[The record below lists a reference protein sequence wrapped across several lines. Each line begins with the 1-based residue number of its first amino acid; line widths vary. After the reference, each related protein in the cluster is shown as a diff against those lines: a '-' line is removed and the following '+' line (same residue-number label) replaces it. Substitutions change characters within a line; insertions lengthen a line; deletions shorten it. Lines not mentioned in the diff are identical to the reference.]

1 MKINILTTCMYII
14 KVSINLL
21 SITGFF
27 YKLAF
32 KLIDHETMC
41 CLAYCFIKSTYLSL
55 NYTNTKVEYFLNI
68 GEFSEGIIKEVEEYE
83 HAN

>member
-1 MKINILTTCMYII
+1 MYVYYQSFN
-14 KVSINLL
+14 KFAFHNR
-21 SITGFF
+21 FF
-27 YKLAF
+27 YILAF
-32 KLIDHETMC
+32 KLIDQETIC

-68 GEFSEGIIKEVEEYE
+68 REFSEGIIQEVEEYE

>member
-1 MKINILTTCMYII
+1 MYVYYQSFH
-14 KVSINLL
+14 KFAFHNR
-21 SITGFF
+21 FF
-27 YKLAF
+27 YILAF
-32 KLIDHETMC
+32 KLIDQETIC
-41 CLAYCFIKSTYLSL
+41 RLAYCFIRSKYLSL